1 LTMDSAEIILKS
13 AGPSG
18 SSYAGSRLGAGKRSA
33 PLAFPTFML
42 RQPEPTDVSDDVR
55 AARAAMEESGQ
66 RISYEEVRRKLGL
79 E

>member
-1 LTMDSAEIILKS
+1 MDSAEIALKS

-18 SSYAGSRLGAGKRSA
+18 SSYVGSQPWTARNSA

-42 RQPEPTDVSDDVR
+42 RQPEPADVSEDVR
-55 AARAAMEESGQ
+55 AAKAALEEPGQ